1 VHTQRSASSEQ
12 GARREDLE
20 RARRHR
26 QPERAHASR
35 PFTSLSRRR
44 HNSATTSHQ
53 SIQKFWCSAAPHKL
67 RRLGLVALGLRV
79 LRAGAAEISPD
90 APTVRRAL
98 GDRPIYGGH
107 AKQQH
112 KLAAIASRQISA
124 ISRLRVGTA
133 CETGARDSGSAARPP
148 LRVFLSSSGD
158 MANERVTTRNLA
170 IRGGDLRRRKVFPRP
185 RRPAAKAR
193 RRRRRRQPAPARAV
207 LHTNELDVT
216 LTFVSLGPSL

>member
-1 VHTQRSASSEQ
+1 VHTQRRASREQ

-35 PFTSLSRRR
+35 PFTPLSRRR
-44 HNSATTSHQ
+44 QNSATT
-53 SIQKFWCSAAPHKL
+53 
-67 RRLGLVALGLRV
+67 LGLRV
-79 LRAGAAEISPD
+79 LRAGDAEISPD
-90 APTVRRAL
+90 APTVRR

-112 KLAAIASRQISA
+112 KLAAIASRRISA
-124 ISRLRVGTA
+124 ISTLRVGTA

-148 LRVFLSSSGD
+148 LRVSLSSSGD

-170 IRGGDLRRRKVFPRP
+170 IRGVDLRRRKVFPRP

-193 RRRRRRQPAPARAV
+193 RRRLRRQPAPARAL